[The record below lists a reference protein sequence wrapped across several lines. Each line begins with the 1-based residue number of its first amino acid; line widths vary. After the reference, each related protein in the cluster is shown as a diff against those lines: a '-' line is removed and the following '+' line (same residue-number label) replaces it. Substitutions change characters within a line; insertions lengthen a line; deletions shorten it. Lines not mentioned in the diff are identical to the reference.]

1 MANDESIVEEM
12 DRREYRRKRRIRNR
26 ILSFVVLALVLAGLI
41 VGGVIGVRKL
51 LSAFG
56 EKKYADELQKQ
67 MDELQGEGEEPP
79 VVEAPDQLVE
89 QAPPQE
95 EPNYIDEIVNSCISE
110 MPIEDKVAGLFMITP
125 EALTGTET
133 VVRAGDTTKAKLGE
147 RPVGGLVYSA
157 KNIQSAEQ
165 LTEMLAN
172 TRNWSKYPIF
182 LGIEEEGGTISPVAE
197 KGLGENVGS
206 MADIGAA
213 GDPGRAREAG
223 ALIGGYLSGLG
234 FNMDFAPV
242 ADIVAEGNTVIGNRS
257 FGPDAVQAASM
268 VSAAVEG
275 LQSAKVSA
283 CLKYFPGLGDTLDD
297 ISAGMANSEKTLE
310 ELQANDF
317 TVYQAGIGAG
327 ADFVMAGHISMEKV
341 TGDNTP
347 ASISG
352 IMITDILRGQLGYQ
366 GIVITDAMNMGAITE
381 YYTSDEAAVK
391 ALQAGADMILMPEDF
406 EAAYTGVLEAVNNGT
421 LTQERIDES
430 LRRIFRVKYK
440 DKVE

>member
-79 VVEAPDQLVE
+79 VVEAPDQSVE

-242 ADIVAEGNTVIGNRS
+242 ADIVAEGNTEIGR
-257 FGPDAVQAASM
+257 AHV
-268 VSAAVEG
+268 
-275 LQSAKVSA
+275 
-283 CLKYFPGLGDTLDD
+283 
-297 ISAGMANSEKTLE
+297 
-310 ELQANDF
+310 
-317 TVYQAGIGAG
+317 
-327 ADFVMAGHISMEKV
+327 
-341 TGDNTP
+341 
-347 ASISG
+347 
-352 IMITDILRGQLGYQ
+352 
-366 GIVITDAMNMGAITE
+366 
-381 YYTSDEAAVK
+381 
-391 ALQAGADMILMPEDF
+391 
-406 EAAYTGVLEAVNNGT
+406 
-421 LTQERIDES
+421 
-430 LRRIFRVKYK
+430 
-440 DKVE
+440 

>member
-1 MANDESIVEEM
+1 MANDESIVEKM

-26 ILSFVVLALVLAGLI
+26 IISFVVLALILAGMI

-51 LSAFG
+51 LSVFG
-56 EKKYADELQKQ
+56 EKKHADELQKQ
-67 MDELQGEGEEPP
+67 LDELSGAGEEAP
-79 VVEAPDQLVE
+79 VVEAPE
-89 QAPPQE
+89 QPTEQEPQE

-110 MPIEDKVAGLFMITP
+110 MPLEDKVAGLFMITP

-147 RPVGGLVYSA
+147 HPVGGLIYSS

-165 LTEMLAN
+165 LTEMLTN
-172 TRNWSKYPIF
+172 TRNWSKYPVF
-182 LGIEEEGGTISPVAE
+182 LGIEEEGGALSPVAE
-197 KGLGENVGS
+197 KGLAENVGN

-213 GDPGRAREAG
+213 GNPEAAREAG
-223 ALIGGYLSGLG
+223 AAVGGYLAGFG

-257 FGPDAVQAASM
+257 FGSDAATAASM

-275 LQSAKVSA
+275 LQSAKISA
-283 CLKYFPGLGDTLDD
+283 CLKYFPGLGDTSDD

-310 ELQANDF
+310 ELQTKDF

-347 ASISG
+347 ASISAT
-352 IMITDILRGQLGYQ
+352 MITDILRGQLGYQ

-381 YYTSDEAAVK
+381 YYTPDEAAVK

-406 EAAYTGVLEAVNNGT
+406 ETAYTGVLEAVNNGT
-421 LTQERIDES
+421 LTEERIDES

>member
-26 ILSFVVLALVLAGLI
+26 ILSFVVLALVLAGLV

-79 VVEAPDQLVE
+79 VVEAPDQSVE

-147 RPVGGLVYSA
+147 RPVGLVYSA

-165 LTEMLAN
+165 LTEMLSN

-352 IMITDILRGQLGYQ
+352 IMITDILRGQMYFEGV
-366 GIVITDAMNMGAITE
+366 IITDALNMKAISDFYGA
-381 YYTSDEAAVK
+381 DEAAVM
-391 ALQAGADMILMPEDF
+391 AILAGCDMLLMPEDF
-406 EAAYTGVLEAVNNGT
+406 EKAYEGVLEAVRNGYISE
-421 LTQERIDES
+421 ERINDS
-430 LRRIFRVKYK
+430 LRRIYRIKYA
-440 DKVE
+440 DRIEE